1 MDFELDQEL
10 LALKESVQKL
20 VQEKVAPRA
29 GELDEIGGYPWDIK
43 EAFAEGRVLAI
54 PFPTEYGGT
63 GGKALPMAIAV
74 EEISKVSCSV
84 AMMLSGQC
92 LGSAAITI
100 AGSEEQKQRFLPDL
114 ARGKTL
120 AAYGLTEPDAG
131 SDVASLQTTA
141 VRDGNDYVVTGSK
154 RFITYGDIAD
164 VMTLFV
170 KTVDPNT
177 KEKKVSC
184 LVAEKGPGWNVS
196 KLEHKIGIKG
206 STTTELFLEDF
217 RVPVANLLGKEGDGF
232 KIAMQVLDKTRT
244 SIAAQAVGM
253 AQGALDCAV
262 QFAREHLENGKP
274 IGRRQGIQMKL
285 ADMEMKTEAAR
296 FLTYMAADKYDRHD
310 PDRGRYSACAKAF
323 ASDLAMEVIGGAIQ
337 VLGEFGYTK
346 KYPVERMF
354 RDAKVQQ
361 IYEGTNEIQRIV
373 IARSLLGKGF

>member
-1 MDFELDQEL
+1 MDFELDQDL

-43 EAFAEGRVLAI
+43 EAFAENRILAI
-54 PFPTEYGGT
+54 PFPSEYGGT

-74 EEISKVSCSV
+74 EEISKFSCSV

-100 AGSEEQKQRFLPDL
+100 AGTEEQKQQFLPDL

-141 VRDGNDYVVTGSK
+141 VRDGDDYVVTGSK

-170 KTVDPNT
+170 KTVDPAT

-184 LVAEKGPGWNVS
+184 LVAEKGPGWIVS

-217 RVPVANLLGKEGDGF
+217 RVPVKNLLGKEGDGF

-262 QFAREHLENGKP
+262 QFAREHLQSGKP
-274 IGRRQGIQMKL
+274 IGRKQGIQMKL

-296 FLTYMAADKYDRHD
+296 YLTYMAADKYDRHD
-310 PDRGRYSACAKAF
+310 PNQSRYSSCAKAY
-323 ASDLAMEVIGGAIQ
+323 ASDLAMEVIGAAIQ
-337 VLGEFGYTK
+337 VLGEYGYTK

>member
-1 MDFELDQEL
+1 LDFELDQDL

-43 EAFAEGRVLAI
+43 EAFAENRILAI
-54 PFPTEYGGT
+54 PFPSEYGGT

-74 EEISKVSCSV
+74 EEISKFSCSV

-100 AGSEEQKQRFLPDL
+100 AGTEEQKQQFLPDL

-141 VRDGNDYVVTGSK
+141 VRDGDDYVVTGSK

-170 KTVDPNT
+170 KTVDPAT

-184 LVAEKGPGWNVS
+184 LVAEKGPGWIVS

-217 RVPVANLLGKEGDGF
+217 RVPVKNLLGKEGDGF

-262 QFAREHLENGKP
+262 QFAREHLQSGKP
-274 IGRRQGIQMKL
+274 IGRKQGIQMKL

-296 FLTYMAADKYDRHD
+296 YLTYMAADKYDRHD
-310 PDRGRYSACAKAF
+310 PNQSRYSSCAKAY
-323 ASDLAMEVIGGAIQ
+323 ASDLAMEVIGAAIQ
-337 VLGEFGYTK
+337 VLGEYGYTK